1 MVLDMALWQREP
13 FSSYSITIPSM
24 QSGWTP
30 NHVSTTC
37 MVVFKTGKNFCPQ
50 DQILVDLTEQI
61 ALWQTEGNTVI
72 ILADI
77 NKDIRE
83 EPIHLMFQQ
92 MGLIETIITQH
103 GTHGPN
109 THNCGTNPINGIFI
123 PSTLIQDVTSGYLA
137 FGEGIPSN
145 HRAVWIDLPLVALG
159 WFNIPESVPLQ
170 ARRLKCNDPRIIQWY
185 NKALQE
191 KLNQHQLAHCIKTLT
206 QQV

>member
-1 MVLDMALWQREP
+1 M
-13 FSSYSITIPSM
+13 
-24 QSGWTP
+24 
-30 NHVSTTC
+30 
-37 MVVFKTGKNFCPQ
+37 
-50 DQILVDLTEQI
+50 
-61 ALWQTEGNTVI
+61 EGDTVI

-77 NKDIRE
+77 NKVIRE
-83 EPIHLMFQQ
+83 EPIHLMVQQ

-123 PSTLIQDVTSGYLA
+123 PSTLIQDVTSGYLT

-170 ARRLKCNDPRIIQWY
+170 ARRLKCNDPRIVQWY

-206 QQV
+206 QQVQHHRLTRKQKCEYEDIDHLSSKVKNMQNQSVENLR